1 MCLGTVWASNDAL
14 EKTHKGLGGG
24 GLTADIK
31 RIERL
36 CTVLDVV
43 LSFIVENIQRW
54 DSRCRIDKG
63 REPF

>member
-1 MCLGTVWASNDAL
+1 MAHIIKMAQLLAPLG
-14 EKTHKGLGGG
+14 KGLGGG

-43 LSFIVENIQRW
+43 LSFIVENIQR
-54 DSRCRIDKG
+54 
-63 REPF
+63 